1 MLPPPPPPKEA
12 APTQMR
18 LPPLEN
24 AALAIIRLLP
34 LSITLLTGAVG
45 VFPGHL
51 GVCFEALQGGASF

>member
-1 MLPPPPPPKEA
+1 M
-12 APTQMR
+12 TQMR